1 MNTWRG
7 GLGGFLQS
15 AVGFSSSK
23 KENEGSF
30 LCLMGETQKSGFY
43 VGLLL
48 WACCHTLYCRVRI
61 NP

>member
-23 KENEGSF
+23 KENEGRF

-43 VGLLL
+43 VGLFFMGLL
-48 WACCHTLYCRVRI
+48 PYLVL
-61 NP
+61 